1 MTKRILIS
9 TLTIIC
15 MISIFVLSS
24 MNANE
29 SGHKSL
35 EIVEFTIKQTN
46 NIMNKIGVSEKLLT
60 DKEIQSI
67 AKKMNNPFRKFSHA
81 FIYFTL
87 AILIFLTLKSFN
99 VKTSK
104 SILITILICFVYSLT
119 DEYHQT
125 FIKGRSGEFRDCI
138 IDTTGSTIGVAICI
152 LLNKISTHKRNKNV
166 TKT

>member
-1 MTKRILIS
+1 MSKRILIT

-15 MISIFVLSS
+15 MISIFILSS
-24 MNANE
+24 MNASE

-35 EIVEFTIKQTN
+35 KIVETIIKQTN
-46 NIMNKIGVSEKLLT
+46 NVMHKIGATDKLLT
-60 DKEIQSI
+60 DKEVQSI

-99 VKTSK
+99 VKTSR
-104 SILITILICFVYSLT
+104 IIFITILICFTYSLT

-138 IDTTGSTIGVAICI
+138 IDTIGSTIGVAICI
-152 LLNKISTHKRNKNV
+152 LINKISTRKRNKNV